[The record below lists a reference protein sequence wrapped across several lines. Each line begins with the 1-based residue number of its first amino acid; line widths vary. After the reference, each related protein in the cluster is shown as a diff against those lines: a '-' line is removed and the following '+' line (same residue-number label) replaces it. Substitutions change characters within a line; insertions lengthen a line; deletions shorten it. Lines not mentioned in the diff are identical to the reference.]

1 MNAMAKPSYVKFDV
15 PPGLAEKALEALKKA
30 KETGKIRKGTNEAT
44 KAVERGQAKLVL
56 IAEDVQPEEI
66 VAHLPPLCEEKK
78 IPYIY
83 VPSKKGI
90 GEACGLQVGAAAAAV
105 IDPGQGKDVLD
116 EVLKRLSEIVGK
128 T

>member
-1 MNAMAKPSYVKFDV
+1 MAKPSYVKFDV

-90 GEACGLQVGAAAAAV
+90 GEACDLQVGAAAAAV